1 MAEDAYLVAL
11 KDSKGAPSGYYRC
24 SLCNAVFPSD
34 QPNPAEMAVNFS
46 IHVRRVHRGQKAR
59 IESISETAK
68 RVVEEA
74 VRRLPKKK

>member
-11 KDSKGAPSGYYRC
+11 KDSRGVPSGYYRC
-24 SLCNAVFPSD
+24 ALCNAVFPSD
-34 QPNPAEMAVNFS
+34 QPNPAAMASNFS
-46 IHVRRVHRGQKAR
+46 LHVRQVHRGQNAR

-74 VRRLPKKK
+74 VRKLPKKK